1 MQHLGDITRIN
12 GLAVPIADCVVGG
25 SPCQNLSVAGNREGL
40 QGEESQLFHEQ
51 IRIVKEMRENDRR
64 NGKPNELISPRY
76 MVWENVPGAFSSNKG
91 EDFRTVLE
99 EVARVIEEG
108 VTIPRPPKGKWSTT
122 GVIIG
127 DGWSIAWRVFDAQY
141 WGVPQRRR
149 RICLVAD
156 FNGHTAP
163 QIVFGENQYNG
174 STDRGNSKS
183 SVGYLGNQSRSQ
195 VQSFG
200 KGLSRYPN
208 ESGTEGQG
216 TPTDAQGGFGASDC
230 YGFEPGI
237 ASREGGHI
245 YNNKSGAIRAN
256 AGDNQASVA
265 YTMQERAGCEGGGKG
280 ALSQADRSAGLRTVN
295 SQTLFQPTYAIDMG
309 GGKSSVDIHQ
319 DRSPTLTTTHY
330 GEPAVVY
337 DARGNGDGKTAP
349 TMTGD
354 HQNRVTDYIGII
366 VMDRSSFNQGKN
378 AKYDMGIDE
387 NGIAHSLVAKG
398 PGAVAYKET
407 IALEGNGQRPSHHG
421 DGYLVSDK
429 SYTLNGTEVHG
440 VAYVD
445 TSDGDIA
452 GTLDASY
459 YKGCGLRQGR
469 ERTYVVA
476 AVDCRNCT
484 EDDTNGA
491 LQSNMAHS
499 LNGNNVVRVKYIVRR
514 LTPLECERLQGFP
527 SEKKV
532 DISKMTKDEYIAY
545 NIAEGN
551 IIVDAENGKVYRTRG
566 PGGIT
571 LDKPQEMKGSDCN
584 GYLVVKISNGTTK
597 LTCRIHRIVWISKY
611 GVIPEGYVIDHV
623 NSNKKDNRISNL
635 QLLTPAENS
644 TKAAQDGLYATGEDN
659 GATKI
664 SPDLH
669 DEIAYM
675 HHIEGK
681 TMRQLAEIYG
691 ISKSRIHQII
701 KEIGWTD
708 IGDWVD
714 SKGKV
719 RQTSDAAR
727 YKALG
732 NSIALPSWKWIIK
745 RISAQYERDATMV
758 SLFDGIGGFPHL
770 WEQVNGRGSCLW
782 ASEIEDF
789 PMAVT
794 KVRIG

>member
-12 GLAVPIADCVVGG
+12 GYTVPMADCVVGG

-40 QGEESQLFHEQ
+40 LGVESQLFHEQ
-51 IRIVKEMRENDRR
+51 IRIVKEMRENDRG

-76 MVWENVPGAFSSNKG
+76 MVWENVFGAFSSNKG

-108 VTIPRPPKGKWSTT
+108 VTIPRPPKGKWATT

-127 DGWSIAWRVFDAQY
+127 NGWSIAWRVFDAQY

-174 STDRGNSKS
+174 STERENNKS
-183 SVGYLGNQSRSQ
+183 SVGYLGNESPSQ

-200 KGLSRYPN
+200 KGLSRYLN

-216 TPTDAQGGFGASDC
+216 TPTDAQGSFGASN
-230 YGFEPGI
+230 I
-237 ASREGGHI
+237 AF
-245 YNNKSGAIRAN
+245 
-256 AGDNQASVA
+256 
-265 YTMQERAGCEGGGKG
+265 TMQERAGCEGGGKG
-280 ALSQADRSAGLRTVN
+280 ALIQADRSAGLRTVN

-354 HQNRVTDYIGII
+354 HQNRVTDYTGIV

-378 AKYDMGIDE
+378 AKYDIGIDE
-387 NGIAHSLVAKG
+387 NGIAHSIVAKG
-398 PGAVAYKET
+398 PGA
-407 IALEGNGQRPSHHG
+407 
-421 DGYLVSDK
+421 
-429 SYTLNGTEVHG
+429 

-484 EDDTNGA
+484 EDDTNDA

-527 SEKKV
+527 
-532 DISKMTKDEYIAY
+532 D
-545 NIAEGN
+545 
-551 IIVDAENGKVYRTRG
+551 R
-566 PGGIT
+566 
-571 LDKPQEMKGSDCN
+571 
-584 GYLVVKISNGTTK
+584 
-597 LTCRIHRIVWISKY
+597 
-611 GVIPEGYVIDHV
+611 
-623 NSNKKDNRISNL
+623 
-635 QLLTPAENS
+635 
-644 TKAAQDGLYATGEDN
+644 
-659 GATKI
+659 
-664 SPDLH
+664 
-669 DEIAYM
+669 
-675 HHIEGK
+675 
-681 TMRQLAEIYG
+681 
-691 ISKSRIHQII
+691 
-701 KEIGWTD
+701 WTD
-708 IGDWVD
+708 IGEWVD

-732 NSIALPSWKWIIK
+732 NSIALPSWKWVIK

-794 KVRIG
+794 KKRIG

>member
-1 MQHLGDITRIN
+1 MQHLGDITKIN
-12 GLAVPIADCVVGG
+12 GYSVPIADCVVGG

-40 QGEESQLFHEQ
+40 LGEESQLFHEQ
-51 IRIVKEMRENDRR
+51 IRIVKEMRTNDRR

-108 VTIPRPPKGKWSTT
+108 ITIPRPPKGKWATT

-127 DGWSIAWRVFDAQY
+127 NGWSIAWRVCDAQY

-163 QIVFGENQYNG
+163 QIVFGENQHNG
-174 STDRGNSKS
+174 STERGNSKS
-183 SVGYLGNQSRSQ
+183 SIGYLGNESRSQ

-200 KGLSRYPN
+200 KGLSRN
-208 ESGTEGQG
+208 TDESGTEGQG
-216 TPTDAQGGFGASDC
+216 TPTDAQGGFGASD
-230 YGFEPGI
+230 I
-237 ASREGGHI
+237 AF
-245 YNNKSGAIRAN
+245 
-256 AGDNQASVA
+256 
-265 YTMQERAGCEGGGKG
+265 TMQERAGCEGGGKG
-280 ALSQADRSAGLRTVN
+280 ALIQADRSAGLRTVN
-295 SQTLFQPTYAIDMG
+295 SQTLFQPIGCDIYNLTETGDKACSLTSQGYGSTGTCPKVIIPTYAIDMG

-337 DARGNGDGKTAP
+337 SGNGNDYGDKSGCI
-349 TMTGD
+349 TGD
-354 HQNRVTDYIGII
+354 HQNRITDFTSILVKPMVQGFFSKQAIG
-366 VMDRSSFNQGKN
+366 
-378 AKYDMGIDE
+378 E
-387 NGIAHSLVAKG
+387 
-398 PGAVAYKET
+398 YKESNEAHCLNARDYKEPT
-407 IALEGNGQRPSHHG
+407 DLVVEREYGNGVVIKTVALEGNGQRPSHHG

-440 VAYVD
+440 VAYGINGD
-445 TSDGDIA
+445 TA

-459 YKGCGLRQGR
+459 YKGCGMRGGIER
-469 ERTYVVA
+469 EVIA
-476 AVDCRNCT
+476 QAVDCRNCT

-527 SEKKV
+527 
-532 DISKMTKDEYIAY
+532 D
-545 NIAEGN
+545 
-551 IIVDAENGKVYRTRG
+551 
-566 PGGIT
+566 
-571 LDKPQEMKGSDCN
+571 
-584 GYLVVKISNGTTK
+584 
-597 LTCRIHRIVWISKY
+597 
-611 GVIPEGYVIDHV
+611 
-623 NSNKKDNRISNL
+623 
-635 QLLTPAENS
+635 
-644 TKAAQDGLYATGEDN
+644 
-659 GATKI
+659 
-664 SPDLH
+664 
-669 DEIAYM
+669 
-675 HHIEGK
+675 
-681 TMRQLAEIYG
+681 
-691 ISKSRIHQII
+691 
-701 KEIGWTD
+701 GWTD
-708 IGDWVD
+708 IGEWVD

-732 NSIALPSWKWIIK
+732 NSIALPSWKWVIK

-770 WEQVNGRGSCLW
+770 WEQVNGKGSCLW

-794 KVRIG
+794 KKRIG

>member
-1 MQHLGDITRIN
+1 MQHVGDITKIN

-40 QGEESQLFHEQ
+40 LGEESQLFHEQ

-64 NGKPNELISPRY
+64 NGKPIELISPRY

-108 VTIPRPPKGKWSTT
+108 VTIPRPEKGKWATT

-127 DGWSIAWRVFDAQY
+127 NGWSIAWRVFDAQY

-174 STDRGNSKS
+174 STKRGNNKS
-183 SVGYLGNQSRSQ
+183 SIRYLGNQSPSQ
-195 VQSFG
+195 VQPLCE
-200 KGLSRYPN
+200 GLSGYPN
-208 ESGTEGQG
+208 ESRTEGQDSS
-216 TPTDAQGGFGASDC
+216 TDAQGGFGASDC
-230 YGFEPGI
+230 ERGGVGVDPYNAAVTGDKASTIGVNCGMTTGRNAVMTFEPGI

-245 YNNKSGAIRAN
+245 YEDVSGTIRAN
-256 AGDNQASVA
+256 AGDNQMSV
-265 YTMQERAGCEGGGKG
+265 
-280 ALSQADRSAGLRTVN
+280 
-295 SQTLFQPTYAIDMG
+295 TYAIDMG

-337 DARGNGDGKTAP
+337 DEQVNLPQAYRKQAHPRNAEEGQGYEETDKADTLNVFDNTEKRTP
-349 TMTGD
+349 T
-354 HQNRVTDYIGII
+354 VI
-366 VMDRSSFNQGKN
+366 VAMDRASFNQGKN

-387 NGIAHSLVAKG
+387 NGIAHSMVAKG
-398 PGAVAYKET
+398 LGAVAYKESYGFDQGATRDVGALFLEEQSKT
-407 IALEGNGQRPSHHG
+407 ITNGSCPGHHNGVVIKTVALEGNGQRPSHHG

-440 VAYVD
+440 VAY
-445 TSDGDIA
+445 GF
-452 GTLDASY
+452 
-459 YKGCGLRQGR
+459 
-469 ERTYVVA
+469 
-476 AVDCRNCT
+476 
-484 EDDTNGA
+484 
-491 LQSNMAHS
+491 
-499 LNGNNVVRVKYIVRR
+499 NGNNVVRVRYIVRR

-527 SEKKV
+527 
-532 DISKMTKDEYIAY
+532 D
-545 NIAEGN
+545 
-551 IIVDAENGKVYRTRG
+551 
-566 PGGIT
+566 
-571 LDKPQEMKGSDCN
+571 
-584 GYLVVKISNGTTK
+584 
-597 LTCRIHRIVWISKY
+597 
-611 GVIPEGYVIDHV
+611 
-623 NSNKKDNRISNL
+623 
-635 QLLTPAENS
+635 
-644 TKAAQDGLYATGEDN
+644 
-659 GATKI
+659 
-664 SPDLH
+664 
-669 DEIAYM
+669 
-675 HHIEGK
+675 
-681 TMRQLAEIYG
+681 
-691 ISKSRIHQII
+691 
-701 KEIGWTD
+701 GWTD
-708 IGDWVD
+708 IGEWVD

-732 NSIALPSWKWIIK
+732 NSIALPSWKWVIK

-770 WEQVNGRGSCLW
+770 WEQINGKGSCLW

-794 KVRIG
+794 KKRIG

>member
-1 MQHLGDITRIN
+1 MQHFGDITKIN
-12 GLAVPIADCVVGG
+12 GYTVPIADCVVGG

-40 QGEESQLFHEQ
+40 LGVESQLFHEQ

-76 MVWENVPGAFSSNKG
+76 MVWENVFGAFSSNKG

-108 VTIPRPPKGKWSTT
+108 VTIPRPEKGKWATT

-174 STDRGNSKS
+174 STERGNSKS
-183 SVGYLGNQSRSQ
+183 SVGYLGDESRSQ
-195 VQSFG
+195 VHSFG

-216 TPTDAQGGFGASDC
+216 TPTDAQGGFGASN
-230 YGFEPGI
+230 I
-237 ASREGGHI
+237 AF
-245 YNNKSGAIRAN
+245 
-256 AGDNQASVA
+256 
-265 YTMQERAGCEGGGKG
+265 T
-280 ALSQADRSAGLRTVN
+280 
-295 SQTLFQPTYAIDMG
+295 IDMG

-330 GEPAVVY
+330 GEPAVV
-337 DARGNGDGKTAP
+337 T
-349 TMTGD
+349 
-354 HQNRVTDYIGII
+354 
-366 VMDRSSFNQGKN
+366 MDRSSFNQGKN

-398 PGAVAYKET
+398 PGAVAYT
-407 IALEGNGQRPSHHG
+407 VALEGNGQRPSHHG

-440 VAYVD
+440 VAYGINGD
-445 TSDGDIA
+445 TA
-452 GTLDASY
+452 GTPDSSY
-459 YKGCGLRQGR
+459 YKGCGMRGGIER
-469 ERTYVVA
+469 EVVV

-527 SEKKV
+527 
-532 DISKMTKDEYIAY
+532 
-545 NIAEGN
+545 
-551 IIVDAENGKVYRTRG
+551 
-566 PGGIT
+566 
-571 LDKPQEMKGSDCN
+571 DK
-584 GYLVVKISNGTTK
+584 
-597 LTCRIHRIVWISKY
+597 
-611 GVIPEGYVIDHV
+611 
-623 NSNKKDNRISNL
+623 
-635 QLLTPAENS
+635 
-644 TKAAQDGLYATGEDN
+644 
-659 GATKI
+659 
-664 SPDLH
+664 
-669 DEIAYM
+669 
-675 HHIEGK
+675 
-681 TMRQLAEIYG
+681 
-691 ISKSRIHQII
+691 
-701 KEIGWTD
+701 WTD
-708 IGDWVD
+708 IGEWVD